1 MECRIFPFSLLS
13 LAGYLNKE
21 TKNCRRSPW
30 GEGIIRK
37 SKPGTGYTKNIKRQ
51 PKNTT
56 NIMTNISRMSNM
68 DKQKSSNQSALIKA
82 MLEKKKEYGFTYG
95 EIADRSGLPLGTVQ
109 KVLGGFTK
117 SPRRETLAA
126 LAGFLLPEQNL
137 FIGQVPNPGSVSDP
151 GLVPGPG
158 SVSGL
163 ANPSQES
170 RCNPGSVPGPGSV
183 PMPDSVPG
191 PGSVSAPAKAS
202 QESRR
207 QDHYTVPAGEPLYL
221 RDGAKAYVTGLPEGK
236 KQGEYTIEDRNA
248 LPEDHPSE
256 LIDGVIYNMASP
268 ALRHQ
273 SISGSIYH
281 QLWNYVD
288 AHDGNCTPFIAP
300 TDVRLDRDERTMV
313 VPDVFVICQPDDG
326 RMDND
331 KYINGAPDLIIEVLS
346 PSTRRKDMFIK
357 LHKYEEAG
365 VREYWV
371 VDPKKEK
378 VIVYIFGEESDVSL
392 YGFDS
397 EIPVGI
403 YQGNCR
409 IDFKRIV
416 RDLKRLRL

>member
-1 MECRIFPFSLLS
+1 MKCTVFGYIIECRRFQPCTVHHRALDREGYRQTAMDDQKTSRQSSPQASLI
-13 LAGYLNKE
+13 E
-21 TKNCRRSPW
+21 
-30 GEGIIRK
+30 
-37 SKPGTGYTKNIKRQ
+37 
-51 PKNTT
+51 
-56 NIMTNISRMSNM
+56 
-68 DKQKSSNQSALIKA
+68 A
-82 MLEKKKEYGFTYG
+82 MREKKKEYGFSYG
-95 EIADRSGLPLGTVQ
+95 EIAKRSGLPLGTVQ

-117 SPRRETLAA
+117 NPRRETLAA

-137 FIGQVPNPGSVSDP
+137 FIEQEHNSQGHNSEVVSDP
-151 GLVPGPG
+151 
-158 SVSGL
+158 
-163 ANPSQES
+163 AKTSQEKQQTYQYK
-170 RCNPGSVPGPGSV
+170 VPV
-183 PMPDSVPG
+183 EE
-191 PGSVSAPAKAS
+191 A
-202 QESRR
+202 
-207 QDHYTVPAGEPLYL
+207 LFL
-221 RDGAKAYVTGLPEGK
+221 RDGAPAYVTGLPEGK

-273 SISGSIYH
+273 SISGSIYR

-288 AHDGNCTPFIAP
+288 AHGGNCTPFIAP

-313 VPDVFVICQPDDG
+313 VPDVFVICQPDDD

-346 PSTRRKDMFIK
+346 PSTRRKDMFTK

-365 VREYWV
+365 VREYWI

-403 YQGNCR
+403 YQGECR
-409 IDFKRIV
+409 IDFRRIM
-416 RDLKRLRL
+416 RDLKRLHL